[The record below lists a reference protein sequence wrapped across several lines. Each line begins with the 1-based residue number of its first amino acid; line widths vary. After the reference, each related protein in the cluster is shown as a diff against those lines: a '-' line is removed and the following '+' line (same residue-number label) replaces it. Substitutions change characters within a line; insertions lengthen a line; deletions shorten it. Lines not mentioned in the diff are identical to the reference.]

1 MLRFPILLFLLTM
14 IPVSGKA
21 QSFFQKLAGETDT
34 SYVESYLDHLTT
46 RIYAS
51 IKTTEISLRD
61 EKLGKNL
68 VYKPNDAL
76 ILGLGVNYGILGLN
90 IGLKFPF
97 MNDDDDKYGKTRYLD
112 LQTHIYLRP
121 ATVDVYLQ
129 YYKGY
134 YITNPNDWIR
144 DWPSNDTF
152 PKRPDIYTISIGLNG
167 QYIFNHR
174 KFSYRAPFLQNEWQ
188 KKSAGSFLLGGQ
200 AFYVDA
206 KGDSSLIPM
215 NITDTSFFDG
225 LHYSQVRIINA
236 GLNAGYAQ
244 TFVLKQRFFLTL
256 SLVGGL
262 SGGGSWFYSS
272 VLDETDRSGFTV
284 DANLTGRVAAGYNNA
299 RFYAGISYLGN
310 FIRNQTPVPGAN
322 LGYDTG
328 MYRLNIVYRFRLKKD
343 YRLLSQP
350 NGLSGFLT
358 N

>member
-1 MLRFPILLFLLTM
+1 
-14 IPVSGKA
+14 
-21 QSFFQKLAGETDT
+21 
-34 SYVESYLDHLTT
+34 
-46 RIYAS
+46 
-51 IKTTEISLRD
+51 
-61 EKLGKNL
+61 
-68 VYKPNDAL
+68 
-76 ILGLGVNYGILGLN
+76 
-90 IGLKFPF
+90 
-97 MNDDDDKYGKTRYLD
+97 
-112 LQTHIYLRP
+112 
-121 ATVDVYLQ
+121 
-129 YYKGY
+129 
-134 YITNPNDWIR
+134 
-144 DWPSNDTF
+144 
-152 PKRPDIYTISIGLNG
+152 
-167 QYIFNHR
+167 
-174 KFSYRAPFLQNEWQ
+174 
-188 KKSAGSFLLGGQ
+188 
-200 AFYVDA
+200 
-206 KGDSSLIPM
+206 
-215 NITDTSFFDG
+215 